1 MGGLH
6 DSLAD
11 YVQDEIM
18 ERLLPLKTEERRR
31 SLLPVMEH
39 FQIFTAAQVL
49 LRLAQ
54 EKNRIAVLLEPLRHC
69 LIDYIDQT
77 NHPQHRGGI
86 NRETVGLIVEAHIAA
101 DDGNFKM
108 FAGIL
113 HPLDR

>member
-11 YVQDEIM
+11 HVQDEIM
-18 ERLLPLKTEERRR
+18 ERLLRLKTEERRR
-31 SLLPVMEH
+31 SLLSVMDH

-69 LIDYIDQT
+69 LIGYIDQT
-77 NHPQHRGGI
+77 NHPQHRCGI
-86 NRETVGLIVEAHIAA
+86 NRQTVGPMVAAHIAA
-101 DDGNFKM
+101 DDEDFDM
-108 FAGIL
+108 SAATI
-113 HPLDR
+113 